1 MNSPFFKMLLPV
13 SSGKILLG
21 LSTFVFF
28 FWGLI
33 SILNDV
39 YDYEIVGVVAE
50 FFWFPMML
58 FLFVL
63 PIVAIIRLFLKQ
75 AKAQIFSWV
84 SLLVCIGSLLFVFF
98 RS

>member
-1 MNSPFFKMLLPV
+1 MNSSLFRMLLPI

-39 YDYEIVGVVAE
+39 YKYEIVGVVAE
-50 FFWFPMML
+50 LFWFPMML
-58 FLFVL
+58 FLFAL
-63 PIVAIIRLFLKQ
+63 PVIAIIRLFLKQ

-84 SLLVCIGSLLFVFF
+84 SLLVSIGSLPFVFF
-98 RS
+98 R

>member
-1 MNSPFFKMLLPV
+1 MNSSPFRMLFPV

-39 YDYEIVGVVAE
+39 YKYAIVGVVAE
-50 FFWFPMML
+50 IFWFPMIL
-58 FLFVL
+58 FLFAL
-63 PIVAIIRLFLKQ
+63 PVVCIIRLFLKQ
-75 AKAQIFSWV
+75 ARAQIFSWA
-84 SLLVCIGSLLFVFF
+84 SLLVCTGSLLFVFF
-98 RS
+98 R

>member
-1 MNSPFFKMLLPV
+1 MLLPI

-33 SILNDV
+33 SILKDV
-39 YDYEIVGVVAE
+39 YEYELVGVVAE
-50 FFWFPMML
+50 LLWFPMIL
-58 FLFVL
+58 FLFAL
-63 PIVAIIRLFLKQ
+63 PVIAIIRLFLKQ

-84 SLLVCIGSLLFVFF
+84 SLLVCVGSLLFVFF